1 MSQQR
6 TAVAEDLRS
15 AGAHTA
21 GIRHASLNPARERRA
36 SARLAENRQSGARP
50 ERDRKPAAG
59 LVIAFAKQAASKA
72 YDTGHRLLAVI
83 LFFALWEAASRARIL
98 NPIFFPP
105 ISKIVASLWGELIVY
120 APTAGMNGSQ
130 RGLAYNLGFSL
141 KRSMSGYLLGL
152 SFAIPLGILVGWFRK
167 FERFIDPLIQM
178 FRNISTLSLLPVFI
192 MLLGIGETS
201 RTAIIFWGVL
211 WVNLMN
217 TISGVKNVD
226 PQLVK
231 AARAMG
237 MPKWQLFLKVVFPGA
252 LPSIFVGVRISAT
265 TSIMILTA
273 AEMIGATEGL
283 GWSVRF
289 FQSYMMYPDMYANI
303 IVMTILGITINY
315 SLAAFERH
323 VFRWREK
330 VGVGD

>member
-1 MSQQR
+1 MNSQEYEMNNDK
-6 TAVAEDLRS
+6 TAVAEGFGKIGVPAKIQKGGVERI
-15 AGAHTA
+15 TK
-21 GIRHASLNPARERRA
+21 GIR
-36 SARLAENRQSGARP
+36 LAGVQVYKTVR
-50 ERDRKPAAG
+50 
-59 LVIAFAKQAASKA
+59 
-72 YDTGHRLLAVI
+72 RLLAVI
-83 LFFALWEAASRARIL
+83 LFFSLWEAASRLRLL

-105 ISKIVASLWGELIVY
+105 ISEIASSLWQEAVTY
-120 APTAGMNGSQ
+120 APDVGLNGLQ
-130 RGLAYNLGFSL
+130 RGLLYNFAFSL
-141 KRSMSGYLLGL
+141 KRAMTGYFFGL
-152 SFAIPLGILVGWFRK
+152 AFAIPLGIVIGWFRK

-178 FRNISTLSLLPVFI
+178 FRNISVIALLPVFV

-226 PQLVK
+226 AQLIK
-231 AARAMG
+231 AANTMG

-252 LPSIFVGVRISAT
+252 LPSVFVGVRISAT

-283 GWSVRF
+283 GWSVRQ
-289 FQSYMMYPDMYANI
+289 FQMYMMYPDMYANI
-303 IVMTILGITINY
+303 IVMMLLGITINY
-315 SLAAFERH
+315 SLAALERH